1 VLEQILFDISHVIRR
16 PASSIIGLTDM
27 IQADIQSGNLDSAS
41 QMIQLLKSA
50 AGELDD
56 FIHQLNEAY
65 VNRRQSLEQ
74 KRRA

>member
-1 VLEQILFDISHVIRR
+1 
-16 PASSIIGLTDM
+16 M
-27 IQADIQSGNLDSAS
+27 IQ
-41 QMIQLLKSA
+41 MLKSA